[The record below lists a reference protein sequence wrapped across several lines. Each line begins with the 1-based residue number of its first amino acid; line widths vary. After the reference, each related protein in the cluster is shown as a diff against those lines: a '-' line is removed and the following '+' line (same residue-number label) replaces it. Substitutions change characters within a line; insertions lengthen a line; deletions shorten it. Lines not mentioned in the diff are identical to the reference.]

1 LCDDLVQWEGDFG
14 LNGMS
19 DADDDGDSDGRD
31 FMIWQSEFG
40 IKPILAAG
48 VMVPE
53 PPTGIMLLIGMV
65 TLLTGGRT
73 FVSKLNSA

>member
-1 LCDDLVQWEGDFG
+1 
-14 LNGMS
+14 MS

-40 IKPILAAG
+40 IKPKLAAE

-53 PPTGIMLLIGMV
+53 PPTGNMLLIGIAVMKSM
-65 TLLTGGRT
+65 GGRRL
-73 FVSKLNSA
+73 VSKLNSA